1 MAWPEL
7 NLAHRTQAGHGGAAG
22 GSVAIGLGLG
32 LVAGSLA
39 VFALGEIKYVVFLL
53 ALTLLGSFFA
63 LSGNFRLACL
73 YAALLAAPLRLGKP
87 FLISPHMGGAGAF
100 WIDGVDI
107 FLLLLIRFQIAD
119 RMTGRTSG
127 WVFPKLLWLWVAL
140 IGLGVLSI
148 AQAPYRM
155 VAAHEVV
162 RMLKLLVLMLVL
174 INEVVRQKQFVH
186 AMTALLLGV
195 ALNSGLAIAQY
206 ATGLQFGL
214 DFLGEGGQEGIESVG
229 SVTLLS
235 REFVFRPGGLMGA
248 GNLFAAYLAL
258 LLPVAVALL
267 LAPLRLSVR
276 LLAGGVFLLG
286 LPALVFTLSRS
297 GWLSFGAS
305 FLLALLLGI
314 WHPVSRRRFMAMR
327 VLIIAITVI
336 AGLALSPLILKRLQ
350 GSDPNAL
357 EVRYEWLR
365 TARAIVLDKPVL
377 GVGLNKYVFLQLPY
391 GKDKTADE
399 MTGRYGK
406 YWPVVHSTW
415 AVTWAEQG
423 SIGMLLFVGLHLAVL
438 RVGLGN
444 LKLRDPLLHAM
455 GVGLLAGFLAIMID
469 GVGSFFLRNDQH
481 ARVFWIVTALI
492 LALRQWRRSHEPGSP
507 LAAAAMP
514 LTPPVQPTATRW
526 LPTGPA
532 APRGRWASLG
542 SGAGSGTDVGSGAR
556 QR

>member
-1 MAWPEL
+1 MARVEPT
-7 NLAHRTQAGHGGAAG
+7 LAHSPLAGRGAAG
-22 GSVAIGLGLG
+22 HWWVVAIGLGLF
-32 LVAGSLA
+32 AGGLA
-39 VFALGEIKYVVFLL
+39 VFALGETKYSVFLL
-53 ALTLLGSFFA
+53 ALTLLGGFFA

-107 FLLLLIRFQIAD
+107 FLLLLIRFQIGD
-119 RMTGRTSG
+119 RLAGRSSG

-148 AQAPYRM
+148 AQAPYRL

-162 RMLKLLVLMLVL
+162 RMLKLLVLMVVL
-174 INEVVRQKQFVH
+174 INEVARQKQFVH

-267 LAPLRLSVR
+267 LAPVRFSIR

-314 WHPVSRRRFMAMR
+314 WHPVSRSRFMSMR
-327 VLIIAITVI
+327 VLVIAITVI

-365 TARAIVLDKPVL
+365 TARAIVLDKPLL
-377 GVGLNKYVFLQLPY
+377 GLGLNKYVFLQLPY

-423 SIGMLLFVGLHLAVL
+423 SIGMLLFVGLHLAVI
-438 RVGLGN
+438 RVGMGN
-444 LKLRDPLLHAM
+444 LKLRDPFLHAL
-455 GVGLLAGFLAIMID
+455 GVGLLSGFLAIMID
-469 GVGSFFLRNDQH
+469 GVGSFYLRNDPH

-492 LALRQWRRSHEPGSP
+492 LALSQWRRVHEAGSA
-507 LAAAAMP
+507 LHVAALTRAGPAQRNAA
-514 LTPPVQPTATRW
+514 RW
-526 LPTGPA
+526 LPAGPA
-532 APRGRWASLG
+532 APGGRWASSG
-542 SGAGSGTDVGSGAR
+542 SGSVSGSAAR
-556 QR
+556 LR